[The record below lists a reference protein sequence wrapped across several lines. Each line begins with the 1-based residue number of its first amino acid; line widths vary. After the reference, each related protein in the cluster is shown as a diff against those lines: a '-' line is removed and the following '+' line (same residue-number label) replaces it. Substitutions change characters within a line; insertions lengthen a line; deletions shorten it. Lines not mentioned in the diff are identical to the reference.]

1 MVKYVYAAVFSP
13 EENGGYSVVFP
24 DLEGCLSCGDDLA
37 DAVYMAADALA
48 LTLWDM
54 EEDKADI
61 PRPSK
66 LADIETEEGSFV
78 SYIAADTTEYRKKNC
93 TKAVKRTVSL
103 PQWLDELA
111 TAQNVN
117 FSQTLQNALKEQL
130 HMA

>member
-1 MVKYVYAAVFSP
+1 MSKYVYAALFTP
-13 EENGGYSVVFP
+13 EANGGFSVVFP
-24 DLEGCLSCGDDLA
+24 DIEGCYTCGDTLA
-37 DAVYMAADALA
+37 DAVYMAGDALA

-54 EEDKADI
+54 EEDNSEIPQASELGDI
-61 PRPSK
+61 
-66 LADIETEEGSFV
+66 ITQNGSFV

-111 TAQNVN
+111 VSQNVN

>member
-1 MVKYVYAAVFSP
+1 
-13 EENGGYSVVFP
+13 
-24 DLEGCLSCGDDLA
+24 
-37 DAVYMAADALA
+37 MAADALA